1 MEQTNAAAPEK
12 RPTLLTVLC
21 ILTWIGS
28 GLGALAYLL
37 IAIAAGTFGAMLS
50 SIPGVGAMLG
60 GGTVMFIL
68 LFLFAVGKIYGAA
81 QMWKLKK
88 MGFYIYTAC
97 EVLAFAIG
105 AYLSMKTVDAVSE
118 TASNVMSDTSLTSGM
133 SAASEAAMNN
143 AMESAKQGGGF
154 PVMALVFTLLFIVL
168 YYLNVKKMK

>member
-1 MEQTNAAAPEK
+1 MDQTNATAPEK

-97 EVLAFAIG
+97 ELLAFGIG
-105 AYLSMKTVDAVSE
+105 AYLSMKTVDSMSE
-118 TASNVMSDTSLTSGM
+118 GMSKMSDSLGVDIP
-133 SAASEAAMNN
+133 AASQAAM
-143 AMESAKQGGGF
+143 ETAKQGGGF
-154 PVMALVFTLLFIVL
+154 PVMGLVFSLLFIVL